1 MSVNMQLME
10 EFLQTHE
17 SHYVGKYK
25 HRASYINGDCSSKSH
40 YYMLDES
47 FRRIDIF
54 VEIHYRD
61 QITYTFSEALHEQEQ
76 IYIVKDIIKHLMKK
90 LSYEPMLHYTLYD
103 EFIKNPVTKE
113 IQLNPIDYVNILD
126 YMKYHEGINQDT
138 IDEFYKLYIPCLE
151 NLISAHNYKQF
162 MDSILLVLKNILYE
176 YEWDGIN
183 SKYLDTE
190 YQYHLY
196 FIRKIIRIVYK
207 HLDKFYKETLEEL
220 RDAIE
225 ILCRN
230 ERFSLMIM
238 TDFGNLV
245 LSHFKITKSLL
256 EYLLDYF
263 VLNDKDEERENVN
276 LVFSYIYYIYIN
288 DYEQY
293 KAVILKIL
301 RVIINNMLTFDNSDL
316 DLALGNSIV
325 KSEGYEILLDLFHAD
340 FNTFIFTCFPI
351 NSFPEKLIPE
361 VRRELEG
368 AVQYYAARM
377 DNDKYRLSSFEQVSN
392 INRLLM
398 DSFGGWYK

>member
-1 MSVNMQLME
+1 MSINMQLME

-25 HRASYINGDCSSKSH
+25 HRASYINGDCSSKCH

-61 QITYTFSEALHEQEQ
+61 KITYTFSEALHEQEQ

-90 LSYEPMLHYTLYD
+90 LSYESMLHYSLYEGFVKNTVTS
-103 EFIKNPVTKE
+103 EF
-113 IQLNPIDYVNILD
+113 QLNPIDYVNILD
-126 YMKYHEGINQDT
+126 YIKYHEGINQDT
-138 IDEFYKLYIPCLE
+138 IDQFYKLYIPCLE

-162 MDSILLVLKNILYE
+162 MDSVVLVLKNILYE

-207 HLDKFYKETLEEL
+207 HLDKFYTETLEEL
-220 RDAIE
+220 REAIE

-245 LSHFKITKSLL
+245 LSHFKVTKSLL
-256 EYLLDYF
+256 DYLLDYF

-276 LVFSYIYYIYIN
+276 LVFSYIYYIYTN

-301 RVIINNMLTFDNSDL
+301 RVVINNMLTFDNSDL

-351 NSFPEKLIPE
+351 NSFPKNLISE
-361 VRRELEG
+361 VKKELEG

>member
-1 MSVNMQLME
+1 MQLME
-10 EFLQTHE
+10 EFLQTHKG
-17 SHYVGKYK
+17 HYVGKYK
-25 HRASYINGDCSSKSH
+25 HRASYINGDCSAKFH
-40 YYMLDES
+40 YYMLDDN

-54 VEIHYRD
+54 VEIHYKD
-61 QITYTFSEALHEQEQ
+61 QITYTFSEPLHEQEQ
-76 IYIVKDIIKHLMKK
+76 LFIVKDIIKHLMSK
-90 LSYEPMLHYTLYD
+90 LSYKSMLHYSLY
-103 EFIKNPVTKE
+103 EGFVKNPVTE
-113 IQLNPIDYVNILD
+113 GLQLNPIDYVNILD

-138 IDEFYKLYIPCLE
+138 IDQFYKLYIPCLK
-151 NLISAHNYKQF
+151 NLVATHNYKQF
-162 MDSILLVLKNILYE
+162 MDSIILILKNILYE

-196 FIRKIIRIVYK
+196 FIRKIIRLVYK
-207 HLDKFYKETLEEL
+207 YLDEFYKETLDEL
-220 RDAIE
+220 RKAIE
-225 ILCRN
+225 ILCKN

-245 LSHFKITKSLL
+245 LSHFKVTKDLL
-256 EYLLDYF
+256 EYLKKDF
-263 VLNDKDEERENVN
+263 ILNDKDEERENVN

-293 KAVILKIL
+293 KAVLLKIL
-301 RVIINNMLTFDNSDL
+301 RMIINNMLTFENSDL

-325 KSEGYEILLDLFHAD
+325 KSDGYEILLDLFHAD

-351 NSFPEKLIPE
+351 DSFPKKLIPV
-361 VRRELEG
+361 VRKELER

-398 DSFGGWYK
+398 DNFGGWYK